1 MNKGGHQHDWYES
14 LKKNPE
20 FEKLLKR
27 SGIFDIKIENGMCIS
42 LIHNDDHVAPFEM
55 EIVDCGEKRQPVCR
69 KDIPKVQ
76 PGGSP
81 STFPCIIH
89 DHNRR
94 KREDTEDEEC
104 DDEEDETSAD
114 TGISDKL
121 FMYINIQD
129 CYTLVNFN
137 I

>member
-1 MNKGGHQHDWYES
+1 MRYWLLTKGENQNDWYES

-42 LIHNDDHVAPFEM
+42 LIHNDDHVAPFEL

-81 STFPCIIH
+81 STFPCIVN

-114 TGISDKL
+114 TGISDK
-121 FMYINIQD
+121 
-129 CYTLVNFN
+129 
-137 I
+137 